1 MQISVSKD
9 RECMFPKPASLSLLM
24 AGRLQLVASRLL
36 DAAATWLVRSFIT
49 LAMALTL
56 VRGNALAA
64 VPSPTLLV
72 QPPCVSVQS
81 ERPMAIDDLSVA
93 VRMHRGGRSLDVWMI
108 TPLSVH
114 WHTMTASALPLAR
127 QLDALNWPPP
137 GSQQG
142 EVSRFER
149 LVAIPARPWRVPVHQ
164 ARAFW
169 KAARR

>member
-1 MQISVSKD
+1 MEGRRSRIEVEMCKSRCQKIANACF
-9 RECMFPKPASLSLLM
+9 RNRPLSLLLM

-93 VRMHRGGRSLDVWMI
+93 VRMHRGGRSVDVWMI

-137 GSQQG
+137 GSQ
-142 EVSRFER
+142 
-149 LVAIPARPWRVPVHQ
+149 
-164 ARAFW
+164 
-169 KAARR
+169 

>member
-1 MQISVSKD
+1 MHVYSTHGT
-9 RECMFPKPASLSLLM
+9 SLSLLM
-24 AGRLQLVASRLL
+24 AGRVQLGASRLL
-36 DAAATWLVRSFIT
+36 DTAITWLVRSFIT
-49 LAMALTL
+49 LVMALTL

-93 VRMHRGGRSLDVWMI
+93 VRMHRGGRFLDVWLVS
-108 TPLSVH
+108 PLSVH
-114 WHTMTASALPLAR
+114 WHAMAASALPLAL

-142 EVSRFER
+142 TRFER